1 MKGNIMHFK
10 TLMLAAAMVAALPV
24 QAALTHDAADILDP
38 NVVDFSAYDGFFTTG
53 PEMIAPGVVF
63 TGDTGSQLG
72 AFIADLGTNGLWGAG
87 NHFAAGDAIGELRFT
102 FTEGVT
108 RGAGAFVNHFALG
121 GLFPFSVVVSAY
133 GENNQIIE
141 THTVTVDTADDSLN
155 DGLFVGI
162 VRPTADVRSIAFK
175 GNYVVVDD
183 FTFTTPVPEPETY
196 AMMLAGLGLIG
207 FMARRRKA
215 N

>member
-1 MKGNIMHFK
+1 MHFK
-10 TLMLAAAMVAALPV
+10 TLLLAAAIATALPA
-24 QAALTHDAADILDP
+24 QAALTHNPLDIPSPL
-38 NVVDFSAYDGFFTTG
+38 NLIDFEAYDGFETTG
-53 PEMIAPGVVF
+53 PEMVAPGVVF
-63 TGDTGSQLG
+63 TGDAGSVLG
-72 AFIADLGTNGLWGAG
+72 AYIANLGTNGLWGAG

-102 FTEGVT
+102 FVPGPT
-108 RGAGAFVNHFALG
+108 RGAGAYVNHFALG
-121 GLFPFSVVVSAY
+121 DLFSFSVVVSAY
-133 GENNQIIE
+133 GDNNQIIE
-141 THTVTVDTADDSLN
+141 THTVTIDTDDMSMN

-183 FTFTTPVPEPETY
+183 FSFTTPVPEPETY

-207 FMARRRKA
+207 LYARRRKT